1 MSQMLPIDDLKW
13 VDETSQFNED
23 FIKYYKEDSNNG
35 YFLEVDVQ
43 YSEKSNY
50 LHNDLKFLPERMKIK
65 KNKLLAKLHDKK
77 ENIMY
82 IICYTHKIKS
92 KH

>member
-50 LHNDLKFLPERMKIK
+50 LHNDLTFLPERMKIK

-77 ENIMY
+77 
-82 IICYTHKIKS
+82 
-92 KH
+92 